1 MYVLSHA
8 CFHLF
13 NYAKASRYTNKQRV
27 KVSSPRL
34 AIVSRLHRRG
44 RVDAYKAPRTNVRT
58 SVAENQEGSNE
69 QRGFIIKTMKS
80 IETSKRC
87 CKPTPPQEDGQGEK
101 GYWVGGS
108 HEPWLAVANVE
119 AAHGTFSISM
129 KNAGVDVKKMPTSGR
144 SVVTASKPHCM
155 RTAAAF
161 LSHNR
166 PDQPEEADIQLPSEG
181 RLTIQ

>member
-1 MYVLSHA
+1 
-8 CFHLF
+8 
-13 NYAKASRYTNKQRV
+13 
-27 KVSSPRL
+27 
-34 AIVSRLHRRG
+34 
-44 RVDAYKAPRTNVRT
+44 
-58 SVAENQEGSNE
+58 
-69 QRGFIIKTMKS
+69 MKS

-119 AAHGTFSISM
+119 AAHGTFSM
-129 KNAGVDVKKMPTSGR
+129 KNAGVDVKKCPPLVGCNL
-144 SVVTASKPHCM
+144 TASTPHCM

-166 PDQPEEADIQLPSEG
+166 PDQPEEADIQLPPEG